1 MDYKSERW
9 KRKRKRILKRDK
21 YLCQISLRYG
31 KRVEADTVHHIYPV
45 TQYPQ
50 YAFCDWNLIS
60 MTSEMHNRMHN
71 RSDNSLTVEGLALLE
86 RTTPPSCK
94 NQGE

>member
-45 TQYPQ
+45 AQYPQ

-71 RSDNSLTVEGLALLE
+71 RSDNSLTAEGLALLE

-94 NQGE
+94 NQSE